1 MCFFFKRLNIQSIW
15 IVFHKAILQLHSVIF
30 SDEIPCLKDSKTKQS
45 FENPSSNITKT
56 FWIVIIL
63 ISSSCF
69 VVNSDITIKKRITS
83 KGSLTAKSF
92 FYFCSN
98 IQKKLC
104 QTPRLKKRNEK
115 MLRRV
120 IWHLFFRR
128 FDAKRKLFWDSATF
142 SRLHIIET
150 IHTIKCTNRRCTV
163 DCVEDL
169 HISP

>member
-15 IVFHKAILQLHSVIF
+15 IVFHNAILQLHSVIF
-30 SDEIPCLKDSKTKQS
+30 SDEIPCLKDSKSKQS

-92 FYFCSN
+92 LLLLKYP
-98 IQKKLC
+98 KKCAKPLAW
-104 QTPRLKKRNEK
+104 KKGNEK

-120 IWHLFFRR
+120 IWHLFFWR

>member
-15 IVFHKAILQLHSVIF
+15 IVFHNAILQLHSVIF

-92 FYFCSN
+92 FTFAQISKKNCAKPLAWKKETKKCSGEWFGTFFFGDLMQSGN
-98 IQKKLC
+98 FSEIQPPL
-104 QTPRLKKRNEK
+104 
-115 MLRRV
+115 V
-120 IWHLFFRR
+120 
-128 FDAKRKLFWDSATF
+128 DST
-142 SRLHIIET
+142 L
-150 IHTIKCTNRRCTV
+150 
-163 DCVEDL
+163 
-169 HISP
+169 